1 MKIFLNSLVFTFF
14 IGSSLSAQKHLP
26 TSEKKPIM
34 SFDKKHISL
43 GEVKRGDIREM
54 EYAFANTGDEDIK
67 ISLVSSCECTT
78 IKYPRKDI
86 APGET
91 GVLKVVFDS
100 GEKEESET
108 VDIDVYLENVDKET
122 GEPIWFILDY
132 SFILIQD

>member
-1 MKIFLNSLVFTFF
+1 MKTFLTSLVFIFCF
-14 IGSSLSAQKHLP
+14 SASLSAQQNLP
-26 TSEKKPIM
+26 ASDKKPLM
-34 SFDKKHISL
+34 SFDQKHLSL
-43 GEVKRGDIREM
+43 GEVTRGETREM

-78 IKYPRKDI
+78 IKYPRKPI

-100 GEKEESET
+100 TEKEASET

-122 GEPIWFILDY
+122 GDPIWYILDY
-132 SFILIQD
+132 SFILLQ